1 MIHEH
6 DCVVLTC
13 DLPDL
18 GLVRGEV
25 GAVVHVR
32 GQGAAFEVEFVTLSG
47 DTVAIATL
55 DAAQVRP
62 VGRRDVTHVREIAAG

>member
-18 GLVRGEV
+18 GLVRGDV
-25 GAVVHVR
+25 GAVVHVH

>member
-18 GLVRGEV
+18 GLVRGDV
-25 GAVVHVR
+25 GAVVHVH

-47 DTVAIATL
+47 DTVATSTL

>member
-18 GLVRGEV
+18 GLVRGDV
-25 GAVVHVR
+25 GAVVHVH

-47 DTVAIATL
+47 DTVAITTL

>member
-1 MIHEH
+1 MILEH

-18 GLVRGEV
+18 GLVRGDV
-25 GAVVHVR
+25 GAVVHVH